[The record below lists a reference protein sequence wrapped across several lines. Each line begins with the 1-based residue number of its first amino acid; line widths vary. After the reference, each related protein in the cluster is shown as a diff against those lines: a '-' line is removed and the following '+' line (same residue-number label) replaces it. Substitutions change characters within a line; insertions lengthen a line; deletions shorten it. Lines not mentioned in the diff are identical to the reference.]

1 MDSGENEVG
10 MASENQFWSVPL
22 GRWCGVPVRL
32 HVGVLLGAVLVMG
45 LLWDAA
51 ETEDWS
57 MTASLWASG
66 MVIAVWVISYA
77 VHAIAQVQSLP
88 RPGQALKSMTLLPW
102 GVGYEWRSGV
112 LPEQRYQLYATGL
125 MANFAVLVVSW
136 LTLAVVFAPGVTT
149 LWMTLHPWHPS
160 WPQPPHF
167 EQSAMVFT
175 VWLNAAYLFWRLLP
189 VVPLDMGWLLQ
200 HWTDARLTPVNRIH
214 RLSTL
219 FLMSIATAVLMV
231 GGSYLLP
238 PTRWVGS
245 WATTHWSLGVW
256 PLLVGIALIF
266 SARRHLV
273 MEMNPWLFAP
283 ATPTPQDSHLMVA
296 RVEAIGTGSFEKS
309 AESYENEA
317 WQMREDWS
325 DEASTSDPWDH
336 WMSETKENREQARQ
350 DQAAAEEA
358 MLDELLLKV
367 SEQGIQSLTE
377 QEREILNRVSQIY
390 RQRREL
396 RL

>member
-1 MDSGENEVG
+1 M
-10 MASENQFWSVPL
+10 
-22 GRWCGVPVRL
+22 
-32 HVGVLLGAVLVMG
+32 
-45 LLWDAA
+45 
-51 ETEDWS
+51 
-57 MTASLWASG
+57 
-66 MVIAVWVISYA
+66 
-77 VHAIAQVQSLP
+77 
-88 RPGQALKSMTLLPW
+88 
-102 GVGYEWRSGV
+102 
-112 LPEQRYQLYATGL
+112 
-125 MANFAVLVVSW
+125 
-136 LTLAVVFAPGVTT
+136 
-149 LWMTLHPWHPS
+149 
-160 WPQPPHF
+160 
-167 EQSAMVFT
+167 
-175 VWLNAAYLFWRLLP
+175 
-189 VVPLDMGWLLQ
+189 
-200 HWTDARLTPVNRIH
+200 TPVNLIH

-245 WATTHWSLGVW
+245 WATTHLSLGVW

-266 SARRHLV
+266 SARRHFV
-273 MEMNPWLFAP
+273 MEMNPWLFTP

-296 RVEAIGTGSFEKS
+296 RVEAIGTGSFENPP
-309 AESYENEA
+309 ESFENEA
-317 WQMREDWS
+317 WQMQEDWS